1 MTHNIP
7 DESELELL
15 QDFLEKMA
23 SPFNLESL
31 DGFFT
36 ALICGPDMIMPSQ
49 YLPVIIAD
57 YSFENENENDCEQFI
72 NLIMGYWNSVALEL
86 KLVSESY
93 DFDYEPFLYEY
104 DDVGVTANLWAVGF
118 MTGVS
123 MGGEGWEPLILDN
136 PESPMMP
143 VIFLASEIQ
152 PDFPKDIKIPETLRE
167 NIIDNLGLSILVIY
181 DYFAEQRANVRP
193 QRKRKTG
200 RNDPCPCGSGK
211 KFKLCCAGKFRSIN

>member
-1 MTHNIP
+1 MHNIL

-15 QDFLEKMA
+15 QDFLEKIE

-49 YLPVIIAD
+49 FLPVIIAD
-57 YSFENENENDCEQFI
+57 YSFENETDCEQFI
-72 NLIMGYWNSVALEL
+72 NLLMGYWNSVSREL
-86 KLVSESY
+86 KLASESY

-104 DDVGVTANLWAVGF
+104 DDVGVTANIWAVGF

-123 MGGEGWEPLILDN
+123 MGAEGWETLILDD

-143 VIFLASEIQ
+143 IIFLANEMQ
-152 PDFPKDIKIPETLRE
+152 PDFPEDIKIPEALRE
-167 NIIDNLGLSILVIY
+167 SIIGNLGLSILVIY
-181 DYFAEQRANVRP
+181 DYFADQRANVRP

-211 KFKLCCAGKFRSIN
+211 KFKLCCAGKLRSIN